1 MSFSALF
8 TPCLFDADRAQ
19 WIDSSVDANGPFFK
33 SGCRPLCRSLKRRV
47 ELLNQWD
54 CHN

>member
-1 MSFSALF
+1 MDEIMSFSALF

-33 SGCRPLCRSLKRRV
+33 SGADRCV
-47 ELLNQWD
+47 V
-54 CHN
+54 H